1 MFGEMFPR
9 VWLLVALAAAALVP
23 VRYVYRHLVHSP
35 GRRHM
40 TLPPEDLNWRSSDQL
55 VRSLGF
61 LLGLVIAGTFIFTSA
76 AEEFARSP
84 SFTPV
89 LMLGLGAFALVSVMS
104 GFRRGRIEPII
115 RGIADTYE
123 RDGQPK
129 RFWASLAWN
138 ALFGLLCLWLV
149 FVTIGEGR
157 ADRCYDYQ
165 DAYTPREQ
173 LSACNELLAADPDSE
188 QERAD
193 VLAARGYAYHVLGN
207 YQEALADYSRAI
219 AGDWEDSYSLYNR
232 GLIYQKLGDIRS
244 ALSDYDASLQLRPDN
259 ADALMNRGAIH
270 LDVGAFD
277 MAIADFTRAH
287 ELNPA
292 DRWALA
298 KRGVAY
304 AWKGERSHALEDF
317 QKVREID
324 PTNPVLVHG
333 PAILAFQEGDLRTA
347 VDHLTK
353 ALEDDPADIW
363 SLRMRGDLYWKL
375 GEHEKARD
383 DDDRLNQ
390 LLEDQDAR
398 QANRA

>member
-1 MFGEMFPR
+1 MFGEMSPR
-9 VWLLVALAAAALVP
+9 VWLLVALAAAAFVP
-23 VRYVYRHLVHSP
+23 ARYVYRHLVRSR
-35 GRRHM
+35 GRRDF
-40 TLPPEDLNWRSSDQL
+40 TLPSEDLNCRSSDQFVL
-55 VRSLGF
+55 SLGI
-61 LLGLVIAGTFIFTSA
+61 LLCLVAAGAFIFTSA

-89 LMLGLGAFALVSVMS
+89 LMFGLGAFALISVLS
-104 GFRRGRIEPII
+104 GFRRGKIQPII
-115 RGIADTYE
+115 RGVSDTYE

-129 RFWASLAWN
+129 RFWACLVWN
-138 ALFGLLCLWLV
+138 ALFGVLCLWLA

-173 LSACNELLAADPDSE
+173 LSACNELLAVKPATE
-188 QERAD
+188 RERAE
-193 VLAARGYAYHVLGN
+193 VLAARGYAYHGLGD
-207 YQEALADYSRAI
+207 YQKALADYSRAI

-232 GLIYQKLGDIRS
+232 GLIYQQIGDIRS

-277 MAIADFTRAH
+277 IAIADFTQAH
-287 ELNPA
+287 ELNPT
-292 DRWALA
+292 DPWSLA

-304 AWKGERSHALEDF
+304 AWKGERLHALEDF

-324 PTNPVLVHG
+324 PTNPALVRG
-333 PAILAFQEGDLRTA
+333 PAILAFQEGDLQA
-347 VDHLTK
+347 AIDYLTK

-363 SLRMRGDLYWKL
+363 SLRMRGDLYWKQ

-390 LLEDQDAR
+390 LLDDQDAR
-398 QANRA
+398 QANRV